1 MATVVKSKK
10 SARPPEKSY
19 AHRPLLDKLSV
30 KPESLVAVINVS
42 DPSFLAQLKKRVGK
56 IIHDEPKKDS
66 DLIFF
71 GAESEA
77 DLGQLRILRGFLK
90 SNGGIW
96 VIYPKGQ
103 KHIRE
108 ITVIAAAKSS
118 GLVDNKVVGFSAT
131 HTALR
136 LVIPLAQ
143 R

>member
-1 MATVVKSKK
+1 MAPGAKK
-10 SARPPEKSY
+10 AARPPEKSY
-19 AHRPLLDKLSV
+19 AHRPLLDKLGV
-30 KPESLVAVINVS
+30 KPEFHIAVINMS
-42 DPSFLAQLKKRVGK
+42 DPSFLAQLKKRVGN
-56 IIHDEPKKDS
+56 IAYDTPKKDS

-77 DLGQLRILRGFLK
+77 DLGQFRHLRGFLK

-96 VIYPKGQ
+96 VVYPKGQ
-103 KHIRE
+103 QHIRE
-108 ITVIAAAKSS
+108 ITVIAAAKAS
-118 GLVDNKVVGFSAT
+118 GLVDNKVVGFSVT

>member
-1 MATVVKSKK
+1 MTPLAKK

-19 AHRPLLDKLSV
+19 AHRPLLDKLGV
-30 KPESLVAVINVS
+30 KPESLVALINVS
-42 DPSFLAQLKKRVGK
+42 DKTFLTLIKKRAK
-56 IIHDEPKKDS
+56 NIAHQAPLRDS

-90 SNGGIW
+90 PNGGIW
-96 VIYPKGQ
+96 VIYPKGRQ
-103 KHIRE
+103 HIRE
-108 ITVIAAAKSS
+108 STVIAAAKSS

>member
-1 MATVVKSKK
+1 MAPVVKSKK

-19 AHRPLLDKLSV
+19 AHRPLLDKLGV
-30 KPESLVAVINVS
+30 KPESVVAVINVNDS
-42 DPSFLAQLKKRVGK
+42 SFLSLLKKRVGK
-56 IIHDEPKKDS
+56 ITHEEPTKDS

-71 GAESEA
+71 GAESES
-77 DLGQLRILRGFLK
+77 DLGHLRILRGFLK

-96 VIYPKGQ
+96 VVYPKGQ

-136 LVIPLAQ
+136 LVIPIAQ

>member
-1 MATVVKSKK
+1 MTPLAKK

-19 AHRPLLDKLSV
+19 AHRPLLDKLGV
-30 KPESLVAVINVS
+30 KPGSLVAVINVR
-42 DPSFLAQLKKRVGK
+42 DKSFLAQLKKRAK
-56 IIHDEPKKDS
+56 NIFRDAPQKDS

-96 VIYPKGQ
+96 VIYPKGRQ
-103 KHIRE
+103 HIRE

>member
-1 MATVVKSKK
+1 MASVAKSKK

-19 AHRPLLDKLSV
+19 AHRPLLDKLGV
-30 KPESLVAVINVS
+30 KLESLTAVINVT
-42 DPSFLAQLKKRVGK
+42 DKPFLTQLKKRATS
-56 IIHDEPKKDS
+56 ITHDSPKKDS

-77 DLGQLRILRGFLK
+77 DLGQLRMLRGFLK

-103 KHIRE
+103 QHIRE

-118 GLVDNKVVGFSAT
+118 GLVDNKVVGFSTT

>member
-1 MATVVKSKK
+1 
-10 SARPPEKSY
+10 
-19 AHRPLLDKLSV
+19 
-30 KPESLVAVINVS
+30 VS
-42 DPSFLAQLKKRVGK
+42 DRSFLAQLKKRAGN
-56 IIHDEPKKDS
+56 ITCHAPEKDS

-77 DLGQLRILRGFLK
+77 DLGQFRSLRGFLK
-90 SNGGIW
+90 SNGGLW
-96 VIYPKGQ
+96 VVYPKGQ

-108 ITVIAAAKSS
+108 IMVIAAAKSS
-118 GLVDNKVVGFSAT
+118 GLVDNKVVKFSET